1 MHPTLQPVAARSLHS
16 TRHPAV
22 RPAMP
27 APGRSA
33 DDTAHWGRRWR
44 RLRDAIVPP
53 QERVL
58 RAARRGRPVI
68 LGTAAEPWETLPE
81 RRKLLSCLDGY
92 RGLRLRLTCR
102 DDRVVEDI
110 EILSWLDRDHAVRVE
125 FRLDA
130 ARLVRR
136 GFDSPYVARLCR
148 AVRRLAAAGLE
159 TRLVLE
165 PTSEAPGR
173 RLESDLRRLADEL
186 ADAGAS
192 DLLLTDD
199 AGDAWSRV
207 VEPLRLSHG
216 FEGSVGLVGRG

>member
-1 MHPTLQPVAARSLHS
+1 MHPTLQTASSRTA
-16 TRHPAV
+16 HPIV

-33 DDTAHWGRRWR
+33 DGSAHWGRRWR

-53 QERVL
+53 EERVL

-92 RGLRLRLTCR
+92 RGLRLCLTCR
-102 DDRVVEDI
+102 DDRVLEDA

-136 GFDSPYVARLCR
+136 GFASPYVERLCR
-148 AVRRLAAAGLE
+148 AVRRLAASGLE
-159 TRLVLE
+159 IRVVLE
-165 PTSEAPGR
+165 PTSDAPSR
-173 RLESDLRRLADEL
+173 RLASDLRRLADEL
-186 ADAGAS
+186 ADAGAA

-199 AGDAWSRV
+199 ATAAWSRV
-207 VEPLRLSHG
+207 VEPLRLAHG
-216 FEGSVGLVGRG
+216 FEGSVGPVARG

>member
-1 MHPTLQPVAARSLHS
+1 MRPTLQPVS
-16 TRHPAV
+16 TRSAHPVV
-22 RPAMP
+22 RPAMA
-27 APGRSA
+27 APVRSA
-33 DDTAHWGRRWR
+33 AGAAHWGRRWR

-53 QERVL
+53 EERVL

-81 RRKLLSCLDGY
+81 RRRLLSCLDGY

-102 DDRVVEDI
+102 DDRVLEDA

-130 ARLVRR
+130 TRLVRR
-136 GFDSPYVARLCR
+136 GFDSPYVERLCR
-148 AVRRLAAAGLE
+148 AVRRLAASGLE

-165 PTSEAPGR
+165 PTADVPDR
-173 RLESDLRRLADEL
+173 RLESDLRRLANQL
-186 ADAGAS
+186 ADAGAA
-192 DLLLTDD
+192 DLLLADD
-199 AGDAWSRV
+199 AGSDWSRA

-216 FEGSVGLVGRG
+216 FAGAVGAVGRG